1 MRYPKLLIIL
11 ILLTAQSTASTLLVL
26 GDSLSA
32 GYGINPEKGWVS
44 LLQADLEPKHR
55 IINASISGDTTGNG
69 MARLPLLLE
78 KFNPDYVVIELG
90 GNDGLQ
96 GHPLTRVKSNLK
108 TMIELCRQ
116 QNARPVL
123 VAMQLPPNYGKRY
136 TESFA
141 QLFPK
146 LAGEHNI
153 PLLSFPFET
162 LVTTEGMLQQD
173 GIHPTEK
180 AQPIIKQMVV
190 GELKKLLR

>member
-136 TESFA
+136 AESFA

-146 LAGEHNI
+146 LAGEQNI
-153 PLLSFPFET
+153 PLLSFPFEA
-162 LVTTEGMLQQD
+162 LVKTEGMLQQD

>member
-11 ILLTAQSTASTLLVL
+11 ILFTAQSTASTLLVL

-136 TESFA
+136 AESFA

-146 LAGEHNI
+146 LAGEQNI

>member
-116 QNARPVL
+116 QNVRPVL

-136 TESFA
+136 AESFA

-146 LAGEHNI
+146 LAGEQNI

>member
-136 TESFA
+136 AESFA

-146 LAGEHNI
+146 LAGEQNI